1 MRMMISVYVYSVL
14 LWVFLISLMMM
25 EDVKYKFYATV
36 AVVFL
41 CIVNFL
47 LTGTVK
53 RRNEK

>member
-14 LWVFLISLMMM
+14 LWVFLISLMM